1 MTIKKLTAILEN
13 HSINY
18 EIINGRVIAEECYT
32 LNGLLY
38 TDKIDLTDI
47 SLKQLYEWLGY

>member
-1 MTIKKLTAILEN
+1 MAINKLTTILEN

-32 LNGLLY
+32 LNGLSY
-38 TDKIDLTDI
+38 TEKVDLTDFTF
-47 SLKQLYEWLGY
+47 KQLCNWLGY